1 MNTLYRIYNFVG
13 NKLQN
18 NQVENDEINDFSPQ
32 TKKELDFNDPNHY
45 NNGTQIKNNE
55 ENALLEELNKT
66 KESCNELEQSLK
78 NIKGELSQE
87 KKNSQKY
94 KKQLEKEKKTLNEK
108 VRKLEGDLLQERQ
121 NFNFLIGKNQKE
133 KQEFDSKLKVLE
145 ENHQRN
151 TNQLND
157 RYNELE
163 SIKKNMKTHME
174 NNINNLEQQLRDQR
188 TKFQQE
194 FKQAHE
200 KYKKNINNI
209 RQKLDEKGNGLRD
222 LEDENARLKE
232 EASKYQSA
240 LGVATNTRLGDG
252 DQNHSIKLKNDIL
265 KLQNTLDNYV
275 THLKPNMDLNIKEI
289 QKLAQEYGCLNE
301 ITAENPNKIFVKAI
315 LQRKVLDYVRG
326 FSHELHN
333 LIESQKITRG
343 PLTLESDI
351 VSKASELLKLIN
363 FFSVTRAGTDEVTD
377 ASMIKIRQQVYGILG
392 NRGFNNI
399 IDDDG
404 NMRMHDFIAL
414 VSNELN
420 KMMNHYRKIND
431 PNRKE
436 QVDAMAPKLIQDIY
450 KLFWFRVN
458 VQEPKTECEY
468 FENVM
473 INPGTMKGS
482 WNEDEI
488 DKLRVDI
495 CYFPLVGRNLNSS
508 DAKIFTLAKVFPRYI
523 SDSNEPNEEND
534 E

>member
-1 MNTLYRIYNFVG
+1 MDTLLRFIYSNIVG
-13 NKLQN
+13 NKPELQN
-18 NQVENDEINDFSPQ
+18 NQAENEEINDYS
-32 TKKELDFNDPNHY
+32 THTRKDFNDPDYY
-45 NNGTQIKNNE
+45 NNDTQRQLTKNKE
-55 ENALLEELNKT
+55 EKPALLEELNKT

-163 SIKKNMKTHME
+163 SIKKNMETHME

-265 KLQNTLDNYV
+265 KLQNTLDNYI
-275 THLKPNMDLNIKEI
+275 THLKPNMDLNINEI

-301 ITAENPNKIFVKAI
+301 ITAENPNKTFIKAI
-315 LQRKVLDYVRG
+315 LQRKVLDLVRK
-326 FSHELHN
+326 FSHELYE
-333 LIESQKITRG
+333 LMESQKF
-343 PLTLESDI
+343 
-351 VSKASELLKLIN
+351 KASLWN
-363 FFSVTRAGTDEVTD
+363 
-377 ASMIKIRQQVYGILG
+377 
-392 NRGFNNI
+392 
-399 IDDDG
+399 
-404 NMRMHDFIAL
+404 
-414 VSNELN
+414 
-420 KMMNHYRKIND
+420 
-431 PNRKE
+431 
-436 QVDAMAPKLIQDIY
+436 
-450 KLFWFRVN
+450 
-458 VQEPKTECEY
+458 
-468 FENVM
+468 
-473 INPGTMKGS
+473 S
-482 WNEDEI
+482 W
-488 DKLRVDI
+488 
-495 CYFPLVGRNLNSS
+495 
-508 DAKIFTLAKVFPRYI
+508 
-523 SDSNEPNEEND
+523 
-534 E
+534 